1 MSTLQEVEEVFKK
14 NESIQEKIKVLNSF
28 SSILKEKEEVYKL
41 ENGEDTNREEYEIG
55 SLLQEIHD
63 VDFISNVKIWRLTL
77 LVNSMDDSSR
87 GRRNKS
93 KTGIHMFH
101 FKLYSPMFTIGLFD
115 HGYDTRHGCYLF

>member
-77 LVNSMDDSSR
+77 LVNSMDDS
-87 GRRNKS
+87 
-93 KTGIHMFH
+93 
-101 FKLYSPMFTIGLFD
+101 
-115 HGYDTRHGCYLF
+115 